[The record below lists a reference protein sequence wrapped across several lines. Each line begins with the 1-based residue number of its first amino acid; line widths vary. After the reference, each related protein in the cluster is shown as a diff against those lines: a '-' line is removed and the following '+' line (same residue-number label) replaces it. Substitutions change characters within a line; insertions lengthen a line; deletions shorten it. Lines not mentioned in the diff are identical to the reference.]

1 MDETEKREKAWVGD
15 AVLALFARQ
24 WLLANPEVKPGE
36 RKALFIDMTSN
47 RFLSSM
53 GEPTQMEANIGV
65 VYEEA
70 GLEKAFSFIEENFL
84 PVFKQQQANRKKAE
98 PKLGQRRRKRKA

>member
-1 MDETEKREKAWVGD
+1 MDETEKREKAWTGD

-24 WLLANPEVKPGE
+24 WLLANPEVKPSE
-36 RKALFIDMTSN
+36 RKQWFIDMTSN

-65 VYEEA
+65 IYETE
-70 GLEKAFSFIEENFL
+70 GLEKAFSYIEENFL
-84 PVFKQQQANRKKAE
+84 PVFQKQRLNRKK
-98 PKLGQRRRKRKA
+98 LGTNQVGQRRRKR